1 MLYLASQSPRRRQL
15 LTEAGFD
22 HCAMSPGVDDADLH
36 PPGGLSPAVWV
47 AGLAHLKA
55 RAGVETLRRQGSWH
69 EGDVLIG
76 ADTVCVGSDSAG
88 EPQILA
94 APRDANEARVM
105 LDHWQEREHQVLT
118 GVCIL
123 SARAAPGREDGHRHI
138 FVDRAW
144 VRWGR
149 VPAHAIDEYLAT
161 AQWTGKAG
169 AYNLSERLA
178 AGWPI
183 TFDGDPTTIMGLPM
197 RRLAPLLRSP
207 ASSPRPT

>member
-15 LTEAGFD
+15 LSEAGFE
-22 HCAMSPGVDDADLH
+22 HCAMSPGLDDAELQ

-55 RAGVETLRRQGSWH
+55 RAGVEALRRQGLWH

-76 ADTVCVGSDSAG
+76 ADTVCVGTDAAG
-88 EPQILA
+88 EPNILA
-94 APRDANEARVM
+94 APRDATEARAM
-105 LDHWQEREHQVLT
+105 LDQWQEREHQVLT

-123 SARAAPGREDGHRHI
+123 SAHAAPGREDGHRHI

-149 VPAHAIDEYLAT
+149 VAAHEIDRYVAGE
-161 AQWTGKAG
+161 QWRGKAG

-183 TFDGDPTTIMGLPM
+183 TFDGDPATIMGLPI
-197 RRLAPLLRSP
+197 RKLLPLLGAP
-207 ASSPRPT
+207 APSPRAT